1 MVVGGPLR
9 YGHEHGNTVWGL
21 ESPRG
26 LAGHTAAG
34 CLRGCGNALTQ
45 ATSRVARGRL
55 IHDAPQ
61 GIVRTI
67 TQVCALYCGGC
78 IDECVGGPAVDALV
92 IVLVVLVVV
101 LLLHFDWERTK
112 HR

>member
-9 YGHEHGNTVWGL
+9 YGHERGNAVWGL
-21 ESPRG
+21 ELPRG
-26 LAGHTAAG
+26 VAGHTAAG
-34 CLRGCGNALTQ
+34 CLRGCGVAPLQ

-67 TQVCALYCGGC
+67 TEFCALGASV
-78 IDECVGGPAVDALV
+78 IVLVLV
-92 IVLVVLVVV
+92 IVLVVLLLVLV